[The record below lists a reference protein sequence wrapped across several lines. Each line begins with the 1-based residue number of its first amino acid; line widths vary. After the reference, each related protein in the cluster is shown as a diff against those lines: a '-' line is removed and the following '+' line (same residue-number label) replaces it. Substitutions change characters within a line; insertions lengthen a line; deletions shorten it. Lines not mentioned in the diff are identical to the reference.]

1 MHSLVAFL
9 AMELHSKQ
17 RSVGRRIVPHI
28 ANGMILGSGEHAR
41 QRAMEENKRE
51 VDLS

>member
-1 MHSLVAFL
+1 MHSSVAFL
-9 AMELHSKQ
+9 AMEPHSKQ

-28 ANGMILGSGEHAR
+28 ANGMILASGENAR

-51 VDLS
+51 VDRS